1 MSKIKLLAIGGNKM
15 ARETKK
21 NQNKN
26 QKNNESDIEKEYTL
40 NSIGEK
46 LDETMLMLE
55 QANIA
60 GYVELLNNRKRL
72 FRSSLLSGIAR
83 GVGIGIGF
91 LVFTTVLIY
100 ILQALG
106 ALNLPI
112 IGDFIAEIV
121 KIVQAQL
128 NMDSAIR

>member
-1 MSKIKLLAIGGNKM
+1 MAKESK
-15 ARETKK
+15 R
-21 NQNKN
+21 N
-26 QKNNESDIEKEYTL
+26 QKNNENDKEKEYTL

-46 LDETMLMLE
+46 LDETILMLE

-91 LVFTTVLIY
+91 LVFTTALIY

>member
-1 MSKIKLLAIGGNKM
+1 M
-15 ARETKK
+15 AKESKK
-21 NQNKN
+21 NLNTDENDK
-26 QKNNESDIEKEYTL
+26 KEYTL
-40 NSIGEK
+40 NSLGEK
-46 LDETMLMLE
+46 LDETILMLE

-60 GYVELLNNRKRL
+60 GYVELLRNRRRL
-72 FRSSLLSGIAR
+72 LYTNLLSGIAR

-91 LVFTTVLIY
+91 LVFATALIY
-100 ILQALG
+100 LLQALG

-128 NMDSAIR
+128 NMDGAIR

>member
-1 MSKIKLLAIGGNKM
+1 MSK
-15 ARETKK
+15 
-21 NQNKN
+21 NKN
-26 QKNNESDIEKEYTL
+26 SENKDHTIQSLGDKV
-40 NSIGEK
+40 
-46 LDETMLMLE
+46 DELVLLLE

-60 GYVELLNNRKRL
+60 GYVELLRDRKRL
-72 FRSSLLSGIAR
+72 ITTNLLSGMAR

-91 LVFTTVLIY
+91 LVFTTALVLI
-100 ILQALG
+100 LQKLG

-128 NMDSAIR
+128 NMDGAIR